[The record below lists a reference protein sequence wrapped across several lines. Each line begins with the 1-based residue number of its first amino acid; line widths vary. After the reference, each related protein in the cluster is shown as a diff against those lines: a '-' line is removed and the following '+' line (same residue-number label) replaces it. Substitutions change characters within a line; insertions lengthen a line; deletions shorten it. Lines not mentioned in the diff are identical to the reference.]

1 MLLLFIRIT
10 ICMSFFV
17 VGAYATTDILRLL
30 KGNPVSVGKSDCFC
44 ENCGCKLTLRQQ
56 IPIFSYLLS
65 GGKCKECGHPISPG
79 NFILELLFTSVFT
92 AAAIISRFRP
102 AVWPLCIIFYEA
114 VKVCCIIIYG
124 KRGRELA
131 KGLIYSLLGNIV
143 NFSLVGVLFFLHSL
157 IS

>member
-10 ICMSFFV
+10 ICIAFFV

-30 KGNPVSVGKSDCFC
+30 KGNPVSVGNTDCFC

-65 GGKCKECGHPISPG
+65 HGKCKECGHPISPG
-79 NFILELLFTSVFT
+79 NFILELLFTSVFI
-92 AAAIISRFRP
+92 AAAVIARFRP
-102 AVWPLCIIFYEA
+102 AVWLFCIIFYEA
-114 VKVCCIIIYG
+114 VKLICVIKFG

-143 NFSLVGVLFFLHSL
+143 NFSLVGALFFFHGL